1 MTNSVQIPDLGLG
14 TFRLTG
20 AAVIDSVRNALEV
33 GYRAIDT
40 AQIYGNEAEIG
51 QAIADSGVARERLF
65 LTTKIWTEN
74 LGRAQLLPS
83 LRESLARLRTEQVD
97 LTLIH
102 WPSPDGAV
110 PLTETLDA
118 LMQARELG
126 LTQAIGISNF
136 PVALQQ
142 QAIDAIGAQ
151 AIATNQIELHPRL
164 QNPAVVAHARQH
176 GIRITSYMTL
186 GYGQALQEPVI
197 QALAQARGATAAQV
211 TLAWAMA
218 RGYAVIPSSTQRAN
232 LIGNLAAGQLQLS
245 DAELAQIDAMD
256 RGQRLVDPEGLAPRW
271 D

>member
-1 MTNSVQIPDLGLG
+1 MTISLHIPDLGLG

-51 QAIADSGVARERLF
+51 QAIADSGVARDQLF

-83 LRESLARLRTEQVD
+83 LRGSLAKLRTQQVD

-102 WPSPDGAV
+102 WPSPGGAV

-126 LTQAIGISNF
+126 LTRAIGISNF
-136 PVALQQ
+136 PLALQQ
-142 QAIDAIGAQ
+142 QAIEAIGAQ
-151 AIATNQIELHPRL
+151 EIATNQIELHPRL
-164 QNPAVVAHARQH
+164 QNPQVVAHARQH

-186 GYGQALQEPVI
+186 GYGQALAELLI
-197 QALAQARGATAAQV
+197 QSIAQAHGATPAQVALARALARGF
-211 TLAWAMA
+211 
-218 RGYAVIPSSTQRAN
+218 AVIPSSTQRSHLAS
-232 LIGNLAAGQLQLS
+232 NLAARDLRLS
-245 DAELAQIDAMD
+245 AAELAQIDAMD
-256 RGQRLVDPEGLAPRW
+256 RGQRLVDPEGLAPQW